1 MKHSDTVILGGSCLA
16 AGLVLNGAG
25 NATVLERGAVIG
37 GEYFDTYRMV
47 TPMDQPLKS
56 ASVRALQ
63 EELQRRGALNDAY
76 ALAPL
81 LYRAL
86 LPHSRQFKLWL
97 EILEV
102 KRVGNEWEVVFCDAG
117 GIDTIRC
124 TTLIDTTPNCRL
136 FPAFARTFCTGQFLA
151 AEIHTETPEAFLSW
165 KESGLTFHR
174 GRTADELFFTC
185 EFPAGVSY
193 PEMRRVLLQRWAER
207 SGERKAGRIRSI
219 AKQAGYHM
227 ALSAAE
233 LGENLYWMNPVRDAN
248 PLAALDH
255 AELPLGNA
263 PRHPMELP
271 EAKCVVNFSGNA
283 SPSPELPLY
292 SELKGERCIRTRRAV
307 TFEFSTDLL
316 VAGLGTGGSLAA
328 VTAAE
333 HGIAVAA
340 LEKLPLAG
348 GTGTAGGVTAY
359 YYDYPG
365 GAFESIDAES
375 NAIRAE
381 HFEPNHKYNADA
393 KGMVIESRILKNG
406 GRILY
411 ETSVIGVWLD
421 AEGKTVL
428 GVRAATPEGVRDI
441 GCRILIDATGNGD
454 LSAMIGAEFREG
466 REFDGRCQPFS
477 SVRVTAR
484 GNGTAFSN
492 FDAGY
497 IRMSDPESI
506 TEGILSS
513 NAQHT
518 LSPQERQDPILWLTQ
533 IPGARE
539 GRLPVCEHTITFHD
553 AITHRASG
561 FRTLAWAYSNFD
573 DHSQDWAF
581 ADEETCKWMV
591 VASLWGK
598 RVTVP
603 LPLEIL
609 LVKGFTNFITAGRAV
624 SVDHTMASHLR
635 MQRSIQKLGEIA
647 ALAAAQS
654 IRTGRPLRELDPD
667 LLEAEVRKS
676 GTLDETQRIPESDP
690 VGPDVIRELLSG
702 ETSGEAV
709 WFAAQDPEQYAPLL
723 RELVE
728 RGDEHTKRNAAL
740 ALGLAGDD
748 SVRPILR
755 EMMETHDPFRPNMT
769 RNPRQNQPRN
779 LAAIHLLGLFR
790 NPSDAEFLYGILATF
805 PEDVQIFSHTLRSLL
820 KLGDDLPELRTDLR
834 KRLNAIFDDRRFA
847 YRLLLKNSSCSGEEI
862 YHDLNADLR
871 KMAEQHFRRWE
882 KSEAESGRSGH
893 DSGD

>member
-1 MKHSDTVILGGSCLA
+1 MEFSEKVILGGTCLA
-16 AGLVLNGAG
+16 AGLVLNGNG

-37 GEYFDTYRMV
+37 GEYFDTYRPIL
-47 TPMDQPLKS
+47 PMDQPVKS
-56 ASVRALQ
+56 DAIRPLQ
-63 EELQRRGALNDAY
+63 EELRKRGAFNDAY

-86 LPHSRQFKLWL
+86 VPHTRQFKLWL

-102 KRVGNEWEVVFCDAG
+102 KQIGSEWELLFCDAG
-117 GIDTIRC
+117 GTDTIRC
-124 TTLIDTTPNCRL
+124 RTLIDTTPNCRF
-136 FPAFARTFCTGQFLA
+136 FPEFAKRHLKGQFLS
-151 AEIHTETPEAFLSW
+151 AEIYTETPEAFFQW
-165 KESGLTFHR
+165 KGSGLNFHR
-174 GRTADELFFTC
+174 GRVDDELFFTC
-185 EFPAGVSY
+185 EFPAGTSY
-193 PEMRRVLLQRWAER
+193 PEMRRILLQRWTDRPAELR
-207 SGERKAGRIRSI
+207 ESRIRSI
-219 AKQAGYHM
+219 AKSAGYRM
-227 ALSAAE
+227 DLSTAR
-233 LGENLYWMNPVRDAN
+233 LGENLYWVDPTCDPN

-255 AELPLGNA
+255 TGLLLENAEECLIDLDSANRKGNA
-263 PRHPMELP
+263 AETAA
-271 EAKCVVNFSGNA
+271 EAA
-283 SPSPELPLY
+283 DLPLY
-292 SELKGERCIRTRRAV
+292 SERKGKRSVRTRQPVVFDSR
-307 TFEFSTDLL
+307 TDLL
-316 VAGLGTGGSLAA
+316 VAGLGSGGSLAA

-333 HGIAVAA
+333 HGIAVTA
-340 LEKLPLAG
+340 LEKLPLSG

-375 NAIRAE
+375 NAIRAD
-381 HFEPNHKYNADA
+381 HFEPNHRYNADA
-393 KGMVIESRILKNG
+393 KGIVIESRILKNG
-406 GRILY
+406 GRLFY
-411 ETSVIGVWLD
+411 ESSVVGVWLD
-421 AEGKTVL
+421 PTGKTVL
-428 GVRAATPEGVRDI
+428 GVRAATPDGIRDI
-441 GCRILIDATGNGD
+441 GCRILIDATSNGD

-484 GNGTAFSN
+484 GNGTGFSN

-497 IRMSDPESI
+497 ILMSDPESV
-506 TEGILSS
+506 TTGIFSS

-518 LSPQERQDPILWLTQ
+518 LSPQERQEPILWLTQ

-553 AITHRASG
+553 VITHRASG
-561 FRTLAWAYSNFD
+561 LRTLAWAYSNFD

-581 ADEETCKWMV
+581 ADEETCDWMV

-598 RVTVP
+598 RISVP

-654 IRTGRPLRELDPD
+654 IRTGRPLRALDPD

-676 GTLDETQRIPESDP
+676 GALNEQLLIPETDP
-690 VGPDVIRELLSG
+690 VGIDVIRELLSG
-702 ETSGEAV
+702 ETPGEAIWV
-709 WFAAQDPEQYAPLL
+709 AAHDPDQYASLL

-728 RGDEHTKRNAAL
+728 HGDEHTKLNAAI

-755 EMMETHDPFRPNMT
+755 EIVESRDEFRPKMT
-769 RNPRQNQPRN
+769 KNPRQNQPRN
-779 LAAIHLLGLFR
+779 LAAIHLLGHFR
-790 NPSDAEFLYGILATF
+790 NPSDADFLLAILSSF

-820 KLGDDLPELRTDLR
+820 ALGDALPELRTELR
-834 KRLNAIFDDRRFA
+834 TRLNTIFADRRFA
-847 YRLLLKNSSCSGEEI
+847 YRLLMKNSSSTGEEI
-862 YHDLNADLR
+862 YHDLSNDLR
-871 KMAEQHFRRWE
+871 TMAEQHFKRWN
-882 KSEAESGRSGH
+882 A
-893 DSGD
+893 

>member
-1 MKHSDTVILGGSCLA
+1 MEFSETVILGGTCLA
-16 AGLVLNGAG
+16 AGLVLNG
-25 NATVLERGAVIG
+25 NKNITVLERGAILG
-37 GEYFDTYRMV
+37 GEYFDTYRPV
-47 TPMDQPLKS
+47 SRMDQPVVS
-56 ASVRALQ
+56 DAVRTLQ
-63 EELQRRGALNDAY
+63 EELRKRGALNDAY

-81 LYRAL
+81 LYRAVV
-86 LPHSRQFKLWL
+86 PHTRQFKLWL
-97 EILEV
+97 EVLEV
-102 KRVGNEWEVVFCDAG
+102 KRVGSEWKVVFCDAG
-117 GIDTIRC
+117 GRDAIRC
-124 TTLIDTTPNCRL
+124 KTLIDTTPNCRF
-136 FPAFARTFCTGQFLA
+136 FPEFAKRHLKGQFLA
-151 AEIHTETPEAFLSW
+151 AEIHTETPEGLLEW
-165 KESGLTFHR
+165 KGSGLNFRR
-174 GRTADELFFTC
+174 GRVADELFFTC
-185 EFPAGVSY
+185 EFPTGTSW
-193 PEMRRVLLQRWAER
+193 PEMRRILLQRWADRPAEFQG
-207 SGERKAGRIRSI
+207 SRIRSI
-219 AKQAGYHM
+219 AKAAGYHM
-227 ALSAAE
+227 DVAAAK
-233 LGENLYWMNPVRDAN
+233 LGENLYWVDPIRDPN

-255 AELPLGNA
+255 AMLSLENA
-263 PRHPMELP
+263 EEHPVRLASAECGGK
-271 EAKCVVNFSGNA
+271 EDASASVQNA
-283 SPSPELPLY
+283 LPLY
-292 SELKGERCIRTRRAV
+292 SELEGKRCVRTRKAV
-307 TFEFSTDLL
+307 VFDFSTDLL
-316 VAGLGTGGSLAA
+316 VAGLGSGGSLAA

-333 HGIAVAA
+333 HGIAVTA
-340 LEKLPLAG
+340 LEKLPLSG

-365 GAFESIDAES
+365 GAFESIDAEC
-375 NAIRAE
+375 NAIRAD

-393 KGMVIESRILKNG
+393 KGIVIESRILKNG
-406 GRILY
+406 GGLLY
-411 ETSVIGVWLD
+411 ESSVVGVWLD
-421 AEGKTVL
+421 PTGKTVL
-428 GVRAATPEGVRDI
+428 GVRAATPEGIRDI
-441 GCRILIDATGNGD
+441 GCGILIDATGNGD

-477 SVRVTAR
+477 SVRVSAR
-484 GNGTAFSN
+484 GNGTGFSN

-497 IRMSDPESI
+497 ICMSDPESI
-506 TEGILSS
+506 TAGILSS

-518 LSPQERQDPILWLTQ
+518 LSPQDRQDPILWLTQ
-533 IPGARE
+533 VPGARE

-561 FRTLAWAYSNFD
+561 YRTLAWAYSNFD

-654 IRTGRPLRELDPD
+654 IRTGRSLRELDPD

-676 GTLDETQRIPESDP
+676 GTLDEHQLIPETDP
-690 VGPDVIRELLSG
+690 VGPEAIRELLSG

-709 WFAAQDPEQYAPLL
+709 WFAAQDPARYGALL

-728 RGDEHTKRNAAL
+728 KGDEHTKRNAAL
-740 ALGLAGDD
+740 ALGLSGDD

-755 EMMETHDPFRPNMT
+755 EIVESHDEFRPNMT

-790 NPSDAEFLYGILATF
+790 NPSDAEFLFGILSSF

-820 KLGDDLPELRTDLR
+820 KLGDDLPELRADLR
-834 KRLNAIFDDRRFA
+834 SRLNAIFADRRFA
-847 YRLLLKNSSCSGEEI
+847 YRLLLKNSSSSGEEI
-862 YHDLNADLR
+862 YHDLNGDLR
-871 KMAEQHFRRWE
+871 AMAEQHFARW
-882 KSEAESGRSGH
+882 KQA
-893 DSGD
+893 